1 MNIESYADLI
11 REANAQTE
19 PQRLMFVFAKAE
31 LPKGYTE
38 EMAGLHWQNK
48 YSARENLPQRPGSS
62 TQTQ

>member
-38 EMAGLHWQNK
+38 EQ
-48 YSARENLPQRPGSS
+48 Q
-62 TQTQ
+62 QTDPRTLFA

>member
-38 EMAGLHWQNK
+38 EQQQRFYPAARWHF
-48 YSARENLPQRPGSS
+48 SACALC
-62 TQTQ
+62 

>member
-38 EMAGLHWQNK
+38 EQQQRFTQQQGGTL
-48 YSARENLPQRPGSS
+48 ARVRLCFVNSVNI
-62 TQTQ
+62 

>member
-38 EMAGLHWQNK
+38 EQQQRFPRCQN
-48 YSARENLPQRPGSS
+48 SCRLI
-62 TQTQ
+62 